1 MNVFIL
7 IILAVFTTTGRVF
20 LLILLAIVTGWF
32 LSYASIKSRIF
43 EKIYIPL
50 TEIFESVPV
59 ISFFPI
65 VLLIFITNI
74 GGELGIEL
82 AVDFLVFTAVVW
94 NIWMGEYQAFKTV
107 PNEMVEVS
115 ENLNMNIWQKLWY
128 VYIPFSIPR
137 VAANLFPSVSDGY
150 FYITVSEVFTVGTF
164 QYHAFGIGSL
174 LMEFYSKNE
183 LQYIFYSLLI
193 QGITIGF
200 VIVLLRQ
207 YSKYA
212 VAKYTLDTDAPIIR
226 RGRINVRTTTRII
239 STIARNPV
247 SRLAGYYRQRTS
259 YKIKKEEFEKEEKKY
274 NIGKYFIY
282 SISIILLILIIYGS
296 LKLIFSVD
304 RSTWMKLF
312 SITPEI
318 LLYMAFDYV
327 RVLIIL
333 LISVIMAIFIGYYL
347 ALHRIMEAIFVPII
361 QIFSSFPPPLYFPII
376 FGITYPFV
384 YHYFGNFYTEVYVL
398 FLGFISTF
406 YYVFYSYWIG
416 VKALPSE
423 YFDIMKNLNM
433 GILSRLRYIIIP
445 GTFPYLIAGI
455 TSTVNSAWGGLMIG
469 EYWPYI
475 VGDKSL
481 EVQNGLMKFIDVN
494 TLNGNIAYA
503 AWASFILAVVVAI
516 YSIFFTKKM
525 MDLAKKK
532 YVAEEGIFAT

>member
-1 MNVFIL
+1 MNIFL
-7 IILAVFTTTGRVF
+7 IMILAIFATTGRVF
-20 LLILLAIVTGWF
+20 FLIFLSIITGWF
-32 LSYASIKSRIF
+32 LSYASVKSKLF
-43 EKIYIPL
+43 EEIYIPL

-65 VLLIFITNI
+65 VLMIFVTNI
-74 GGELGIEL
+74 GGIMGIEL

-115 ENLNMNIWQKLWY
+115 ENLNMGIFQKLRY

-150 FYITVSEVFTVGTF
+150 FYIAVSEVFTVGTT

-174 LMEFYSKNE
+174 LVEFYSKNE
-183 LQYIFYSLLI
+183 MNYVFYALLFQAI
-193 QGITIGF
+193 IVGT
-200 VIVLLRQ
+200 VIILLRK

-239 STIARNPV
+239 STIAKNPV
-247 SRLAGYYRQRTS
+247 SRLAGYYRQRSS
-259 YKIKKEEFEKEEKKY
+259 YRVKKEEFEKEERRFK
-274 NIGKYFIY
+274 IGKYTGY
-282 SISIILLILIIYGS
+282 SAGIIILILILYAVVRLIIS
-296 LKLIFSVD
+296 VKLTTWHELISV
-304 RSTWMKLF
+304 
-312 SITPEI
+312 TPEI
-318 LLYMAFDYV
+318 LLYMVYDYL

-333 LISVIMAIFIGYYL
+333 FFSVIIAIFVGYYI
-347 ALHRIMEAIFVPII
+347 AMHRIAEAIFVPVI

-376 FGITYPFV
+376 FGISYPFV
-384 YHYFGNFYTEVYVL
+384 YHYFGELYTDLYVL

-416 VKALPSE
+416 IKALPSE

-433 GILSRLRYIIIP
+433 GLLSKLKNIIIP

-455 TSTVNSAWGGLMIG
+455 TSTINSAWGGLMIG

-475 VGDKSL
+475 VGNKSL
-481 EVQNGLMKFIDVN
+481 EVSNGLMKFIDIN
-494 TLNGNIAYA
+494 TVNGNIAYA
-503 AWASFILAVVVAI
+503 AWASLLLAIVVAI
-516 YSIFFTKKM
+516 YSILFTKKL